1 MLQNKISNGV
11 SPLPPIDILTLTQF
25 NKVVKKIVYNQ
36 PDGITKVE
44 CEDGSS
50 YSGDHVICT
59 MSLGVLKHR
68 HLSMF
73 EPMLPLLKF
82 INIEGLS
89 FGTIDKIFVEFEKP
103 FWGPDWSGFSI
114 LWKLEQLKEVR
125 EDPVNGD
132 WLEGLYGCSTFNSLQ
147 ANVLLFWISGHKA
160 WKMEEKNDE
169 DIKVG
174 IEKILRMFLK
184 QYNIPEI
191 KAMIRYGFFLLFPLL
206 FFFLFN

>member
-1 MLQNKISNGV
+1 MS
-11 SPLPPIDILTLTQF
+11 SLPPIDILPLTQF

-36 PDGITKVE
+36 PDAITKIE

-59 MSLGVLKHR
+59 ISLGVLKHR

-73 EPMLPLLKF
+73 EPMLPLSKF
-82 INIEGLS
+82 INIERLS
-89 FGTIDKIFVEFEKP
+89 FGTIGKIFVEFEKP
-103 FWGPDWSGFSI
+103 FWGPDWAGFSI

-147 ANVLLFWISGHKA
+147 PNVLLFWTSGRKA
-160 WKMEEKNDE
+160 WKMEEKCDE

-174 IEKILRMFLK
+174 IEKILRMFVK

-191 KAMIRYGFFLLFPLL
+191 KAMIRYGFF
-206 FFFLFN
+206 FFLFSFFSYSIEVNL